1 MFYSTIICLY
11 FIKNIVSEIEILM
24 HLRLAKKTRSDVS
37 LYDPVGVDREGNEIT
52 LIDILGT
59 HAEIVPEIVE
69 NKLEQIRLMSKLKRL
84 SRREKKVLEMRF
96 GLNGHSRQTQ
106 REIAKKLGIS
116 RSYVSRIEKRAL
128 SKLVKDFSPDH
139 KDKS

>member
-1 MFYSTIICLY
+1 
-11 FIKNIVSEIEILM
+11 M

-106 REIAKKLGIS
+106 REIAKILGIS